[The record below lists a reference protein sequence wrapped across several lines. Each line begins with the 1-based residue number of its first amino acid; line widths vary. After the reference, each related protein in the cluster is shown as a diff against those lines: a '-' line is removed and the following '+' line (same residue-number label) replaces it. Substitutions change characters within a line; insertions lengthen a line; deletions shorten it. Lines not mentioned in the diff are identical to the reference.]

1 MTASQTIVIVEDEE
15 DDAFFLRRAIEK
27 ARLSNP
33 IQLLENGDQAISYL
47 RGDAEYADRVRYPV
61 PVLLLLD
68 LKLPGANGL
77 EVLRWIR
84 RDSPFPVLPVIV
96 VTSSTLMS
104 EIEAAYRSGANSCV
118 IKPSDPEKLIQ
129 LIHDLSKWWLQH
141 NVSPY
146 NTCL

>member
-1 MTASQTIVIVEDEE
+1 
-15 DDAFFLRRAIEK
+15 
-27 ARLSNP
+27 
-33 IQLLENGDQAISYL
+33 
-47 RGDAEYADRVRYPV
+47 
-61 PVLLLLD
+61 LLLLD

-129 LIHDLSKWWLQH
+129 LIHDMSKWWLQH